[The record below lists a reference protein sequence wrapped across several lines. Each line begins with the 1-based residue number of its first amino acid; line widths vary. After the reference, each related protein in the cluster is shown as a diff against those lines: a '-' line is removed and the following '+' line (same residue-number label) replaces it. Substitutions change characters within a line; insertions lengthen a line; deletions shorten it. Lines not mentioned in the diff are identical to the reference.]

1 MDWAFVEAFLPFGR
15 GLGDDGDAAAAAADA
30 EDDGAGRSEFAG
42 ANGNVEFEPGEG
54 PTIPTVPQ

>member
-15 GLGDDGDAAAAAADA
+15 GLGDDGDAVTDA

-54 PTIPTVPQ
+54 LTIPTVPQ